1 MQYTMRVLA
10 LVALA
15 LACVAILKVS
25 SRPRPAASGIVTAD
39 APVDPMAMTAA
50 AASSGMIEARPAAQ
64 TAGAADFSGDWV
76 LDPSRSDLPP
86 MRGGG
91 MRGNGGNGGNG
102 AFRRGGGDFGG
113 RRSSGQGDSARGDR
127 GRPGRLPP
135 RFHLTETSNLVS
147 FEDSTGAVIQEIST
161 APGAAA
167 TAPHASDVP
176 RRTGAWKSGSL
187 ELVHDG
193 WGGSK
198 VVETWSLQDQGASLV
213 AQIHFQ
219 GGDRGDRT
227 MRRVYRRVSQ

>member
-1 MQYTMRVLA
+1 MRDTMRILA

-25 SRPRPAASGIVTAD
+25 SRSRPAAFALVTAD
-39 APVDPMAMTAA
+39 APAAPIAMTAA
-50 AASSGMIEARPAAQ
+50 ATSSGAVEARPAAQ
-64 TAGAADFSGDWV
+64 TAGAVDFSGDWV

-91 MRGNGGNGGNG
+91 MRGDGGNG

-113 RRSSGQGDSARGDR
+113 RRDGGQGDSARGDR
-127 GRPGRLPP
+127 RSRPGRLPP
-135 RFHLTETSNLVS
+135 RFHVTETSNLLS

-161 APGAAA
+161 VPGTAAS
-167 TAPHASDVP
+167 TPHASDVP
-176 RRTGAWKSGSL
+176 RRAGAWKSGSL
-187 ELVHDG
+187 ELVREG

-213 AQIHFQ
+213 AQIRFQ

>member
-1 MQYTMRVLA
+1 MRDTMRILA

-15 LACVAILKVS
+15 LACVAILKVP
-25 SRPRPAASGIVTAD
+25 SRPRPTASAVVTAD
-39 APVDPMAMTAA
+39 APAGPIAMTAA
-50 AASSGMIEARPAAQ
+50 ATSSGAIEARPAAQ
-64 TAGAADFSGDWV
+64 TAGAADFSGDWL

-86 MRGGG
+86 RGGG
-91 MRGNGGNGGNG
+91 MRGFGGNG

-113 RRSSGQGDSARGDR
+113 RRNGGPGDLARGDR

-227 MRRVYRRVSQ
+227 MRRVYRRLSQ